1 MIIYGGAGALG
12 RHLVEHFKAAGY
24 SIISVDRVE
33 NANADKNVIVLQGQ
47 ALFFVLRGK
56 HRKHQ
61 NFTLKGSTR
70 KTRNSLSLSFS
81 VINFCEDAQ
90 FSLPDKLTYLCSEN
104 FKFGLV
110 ANRVANYVS

>member
-56 HRKHQ
+56 HRKHR

-81 VINFCEDAQ
+81 VINFCGDAQ

-110 ANRVANYVS
+110 AKLKKR